1 MAATTSAITTKLKS
15 GSPYQIEK
23 SQTLKAS
30 SVLLRHIK
38 SEAKRKEEQAAT
50 KSLLP
55 NNDDNSAEDESSRAE
70 PIWLVITTKKHVVDQ
85 KRLKP
90 GKIPLPHSLYKHSS
104 STICLITADPQRSF
118 KDVIA
123 HPSFPTT
130 IAAQITRT
138 IGISK
143 LLTRYRSFESRR
155 QLHSE
160 HDIFLADDRIIT
172 RLPQALG
179 NSFYKGSKRPIPVS
193 LMPYKQKDHTGN
205 TAPQS
210 KEAPASKVA
219 PPFQFAKEVEST
231 LSCAQVHLSPSVTT
245 SIRVGSSSFKPEEV
259 AENIEAAVKGMVK
272 KFISNGW
279 RNIRSIHIKGPNT
292 MALPVWLAEELW
304 QAEEDVLENEE
315 AEKALA
321 IANQKGTKRKGRE
334 DDDAAPSKKKQA
346 KKIEDSDLGPE
357 MAERRAKLREAK
369 KKAKQEVAQEVEAP
383 KRSKKLDVE
392 ANKVKIKTKKTRAI
406 SASA

>member
-1 MAATTSAITTKLKS
+1 MKAASA
-15 GSPYQIEK
+15 
-23 SQTLKAS
+23 
-30 SVLLRHIK
+30 LLSHIK
-38 SEAKRKEEQAAT
+38 SETKRKEEQASA
-50 KSLLP
+50 KSLLAATE
-55 NNDDNSAEDESSRAE
+55 DGSAEEESSQAE
-70 PIWLVITTKKHVVDQ
+70 PIWLVITTKRHVVDQ

-90 GKIPLPHSLYKHSS
+90 GKILLPHSLYKPAS

-130 IAAQITRT
+130 IATQITRI

-193 LMPYKQKDHTGN
+193 LMPYKQKDIPGHT
-205 TAPQS
+205 TTQS
-210 KEAPASKVA
+210 KETPASKVA
-219 PPFQFAKEVEST
+219 PPLQFAKEMEST

-259 AENIEAAVKGMVK
+259 AENIEASVEGMVSR
-272 KFISNGW
+272 FIPKGW
-279 RNIRSIHIKGPNT
+279 RNIRSVHIKGPNT
-292 MALPVWLAEELW
+292 MALPVWLADELW
-304 QAEEDVLENEE
+304 QKEEDVLENEE

-321 IANQKGTKRKGRE
+321 IANQKGTKRKGIE
-334 DDDAAPSKKKQA
+334 GSHAPPQKKKQV

-369 KKAKQEVAQEVEAP
+369 KKTKEEVAQEVEAP
-383 KRSKKLDVE
+383 KKWKKLDVE
-392 ANKVKIKTKKTRAI
+392 GNKVKVKTKKTRAI
-406 SASA
+406 SASAL

>member
-1 MAATTSAITTKLKS
+1 M
-15 GSPYQIEK
+15 
-23 SQTLKAS
+23 
-30 SVLLRHIK
+30 LRHIK

-50 KSLLP
+50 KNLLAT
-55 NNDDNSAEDESSRAE
+55 NDDSSTEGESDQAE
-70 PIWLVITTKKHVVDQ
+70 PIWLVITTKRHIIDK

-90 GKIPLPHSLYKHSS
+90 GKIVLPHSLYKPTS

-118 KDVIA
+118 KDVID

-130 IAAQITRT
+130 IATQITRT

-179 NSFYKGSKRPIPVS
+179 NAFYKGSKRPIPVN
-193 LMPYKQKDHTGN
+193 LMPYKQKEQPGN
-205 TAPQS
+205 TSTQS
-210 KEAPASKVA
+210 KETPVSKAA
-219 PPFQFAKEVEST
+219 PPLQFAKEIEST
-231 LSCAQVHLSPSVTT
+231 LSCALVHLSPSVTT
-245 SIRVGSSSFKPEEV
+245 SVRVGLSNFKPDEV
-259 AENIEAAVKGMVK
+259 AENIEAVVEGMVK
-272 KFISNGW
+272 KFIPKGW
-279 RNIRSIHIKGPNT
+279 RNIRAVHIKGPNT

-304 QAEEDVLENEE
+304 QEEEDVLENEE

-334 DDDAAPSKKKQA
+334 GDDATPQKIKQA
-346 KKIEDSDLGPE
+346 KKIEDSDLGQE

-369 KKAKQEVAQEVEAP
+369 KKAKEEVAQEVEAP
-383 KRSKKLDVE
+383 KKSKKLDVDGS
-392 ANKVKIKTKKTRAI
+392 KVKVKAKKTRAI
-406 SASA
+406 SASTE